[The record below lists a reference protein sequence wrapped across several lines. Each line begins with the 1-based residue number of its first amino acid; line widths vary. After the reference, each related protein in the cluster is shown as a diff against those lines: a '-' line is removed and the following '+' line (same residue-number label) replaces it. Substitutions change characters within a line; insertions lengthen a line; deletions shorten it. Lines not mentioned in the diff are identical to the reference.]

1 MEAFL
6 HDNPDAKLGFY
17 TRGLVDLE
25 LDLCVVDL
33 KGLVSLWDL
42 LILPMIPWIG
52 LADLGDKFWEDV
64 LAVLY
69 DKVDV
74 TQQHIY
80 PLFQISV

>member
-42 LILPMIPWIG
+42 LILPIIP
-52 LADLGDKFWEDV
+52 
-64 LAVLY
+64 
-69 DKVDV
+69 
-74 TQQHIY
+74 
-80 PLFQISV
+80 